1 MGWFF
6 CPGIWYQL
14 TGGLPS
20 SWYRLYYK
28 SGLTNFFYGLFY
40 SPGIEI
46 TQQWNKYKDFKD
58 SLITIV
64 LKYKLGMG
72 ITPSCN
78 DSISVKLTPDLV
90 DQRERFQQ
98 SYVRLIFATYNLRI
112 AAIST
117 SLRLALLRADNMC
130 CFKVLFP
137 EIWNVCSVRLVRK
150 IRLLS
155 FIYLVHS
162 TCLLHFSSSGYIQY
176 LSIECSFCAYERCS
190 GVKIRLND

>member
-78 DSISVKLTPDLV
+78 DSISVDPWPGGLKRTLSTKLCPINIRYI
-90 DQRERFQQ
+90 QPW
-98 SYVRLIFATYNLRI
+98 I

>member
-1 MGWFF
+1 MGWIF
-6 CPGIWYQL
+6 CPGIRYLL

-90 DQRERFQQ
+90 D
-98 SYVRLIFATYNLRI
+98 
-112 AAIST
+112 
-117 SLRLALLRADNMC
+117 
-130 CFKVLFP
+130 
-137 EIWNVCSVRLVRK
+137 
-150 IRLLS
+150 
-155 FIYLVHS
+155 
-162 TCLLHFSSSGYIQY
+162 
-176 LSIECSFCAYERCS
+176 
-190 GVKIRLND
+190 